1 VDSSGNRPETG
12 TKGTPGNFDQR
23 DNPVYWDGTYAVAEY
38 GGNVPIYAPNPYEP
52 GSSLA
57 HLDQSTFPLALM
69 SPFISN
75 GDMVRS
81 PTDLEWAMMRDMG
94 WQLSAVPEPG
104 SLVMLT
110 GLAGMSLF
118 WYRRRRKVTETENGV

>member
-1 VDSSGNRPETG
+1 
-12 TKGTPGNFDQR
+12 
-23 DNPVYWDGTYAVAEY
+23 
-38 GGNVPIYAPNPYEP
+38 
-52 GSSLA
+52 
-57 HLDQSTFPLALM
+57 M
-69 SPFISN
+69 SPFVSN

-81 PTDLEWAMMRDMG
+81 PTSLEWAMMRDMG

-110 GLAGMSLF
+110 GLAGMSLL